1 MIGQVMVH
9 VELPL
14 YRASPTFLTN
24 PSFLPITYM
33 RHLVL
38 SVTAPRSYFQL
49 RVSLESP
56 LVACC
61 WLRSV
66 LEQRFTVLLLWSQ
79 VLCMDCLLV

>member
-56 LVACC
+56 LVACYK
-61 WLRSV
+61 WLAEECPRAEIYCV
-66 LEQRFTVLLLWSQ
+66 AALEPGV
-79 VLCMDCLLV
+79 MHG